1 MKSLLEK
8 IERKRIEELH
18 FYPGNAKRGDVPSI
32 MESLEENEQAAPVI
46 VQKSTNFIIAGNH
59 TVMAAKEAGWDE
71 IDVCVIDVDD
81 RRALKLNLAL
91 NRTSDKGSY
100 DASARAELLA
110 LLEGDYEGT
119 GYDLADIEKFTKTM
133 EDLPEPGDADEEE
146 PLHVWGVIITCD
158 GESEQTALLT
168 RFMKEGLNVRTVM
181 L

>member
-46 VQKSTNFIIAGNH
+46 VQKSTGFIIAGNH
-59 TVMAAKEAGWDE
+59 TVMAAKEAGWEE

-100 DASARAELLA
+100 DAIARASLLSM
-110 LLEGDYEGT
+110 LEGDYEGT
-119 GYDLADIEKFTKTM
+119 GYDPADVEKFTKIM
-133 EDLPEPGDADEEE
+133 EDLPEPGDADTDDFE
-146 PLHVWGVIITCD
+146 HVWGVIITCP
-158 GESEQTALLT
+158 SEEDQTTLLQ
-168 RFMKEGLNVRTVM
+168 RFHSEGLNVRSLMT
-181 L
+181 